1 MHARRHRSTR
11 MIIPKYW
18 AEARLHHRDRK
29 RQVTVR
35 RFGWSD
41 IGEFEAQTHADAR
54 VREAFDR
61 AMAGETLLRRE
72 RRVAYNGA
80 DGVPIREEIV
90 DRAGDTV
97 ITRNG
102 YGALCLNTPNVLF
115 ADIDFDKKRGCAFTV
130 WSMVA
135 TAIMIFVVLWS
146 IPQTVPLALVLA
158 PVIGG
163 LILGPGLAYALDRSW
178 IVLWGGDERYA
189 RRRVAGFLRKRSDWR
204 VRVYR
209 TPAGLRLLALHR
221 LFDPREPE
229 VAACFHA
236 LGVDPTYAQM
246 CFKQNCFRARIS
258 PKPWRIGLQRLRAP
272 YAAVWRPAHADL
284 PVCRLW
290 IDVYEREAECYASCR
305 FTESLGTGRTDPSAE
320 AVQLLHD
327 MFCRADQ
334 GMKIA

>member
-1 MHARRHRSTR
+1 

-18 AEARLHHRDRK
+18 AEARLQHRERK

-41 IGEFEAQTHADAR
+41 VGEAEAQAHADKR

-72 RRVAYNGA
+72 RLVAYNGA
-80 DGVPIREEIV
+80 DGVPIREETV
-90 DRAGDTV
+90 DRSGDTV

-115 ADIDFDKKRGCAFTV
+115 ADIDFERKRGCALTV

-135 TAIMIFVVLWS
+135 TAVAIFAVLWS
-146 IPQTVPLALVLA
+146 IPQTVPMALIFA
-158 PVIGG
+158 PVVGG
-163 LILGPGLAYALDRSW
+163 LILGPGLAYVLDRSW
-178 IVLWGGDERYA
+178 MLLWGGHERYA
-189 RRRVAGFLRKRSDWR
+189 RRKIAGFLRKHPDWR

-229 VAACFHA
+229 VAACFTA
-236 LGVDPTYAQM
+236 LGVDPMYAQM

-272 YAAVWRPAHADL
+272 HTAAWRPEHADL
-284 PVCRLW
+284 PARRLW
-290 IDVYEREAECYASCR
+290 IEAYEREAQGYASCR
-305 FTESLGTGRTDPSAE
+305 FTESMGSGRTDLNAE
-320 AVQLLHD
+320 AVQQLHD
-327 MFCRADQ
+327 AFCRVDQ
-334 GMKIA
+334 DLKIA

>member
-1 MHARRHRSTR
+1 

-18 AEARLHHRDRK
+18 AEARLQHRDRK

-35 RFGWSD
+35 RFGWSED
-41 IGEFEAQTHADAR
+41 SEADAQAHADTR

-80 DGVPIREEIV
+80 EGVPIREEIV

-115 ADIDFDKKRGCAFTV
+115 ADIDFERKRGCALIL
-130 WSMVA
+130 WSMAV
-135 TAIMIFVVLWS
+135 TAIAMFAVLWS
-146 IPQTVPLALVLA
+146 IPQRLSVTLIFV

-163 LILGPGLAYALDRSW
+163 FILGPGLAYVLDRGW
-178 IVLWGGDERYA
+178 IMFWGGYERHA
-189 RRRVAGFLRKRSDWR
+189 RRKIAAFLRKHPDWR

-221 LFDPREPE
+221 LFDPRELE
-229 VAACFHA
+229 VKACFDA
-236 LGVDPTYAQM
+236 LGVDPMYAQM
-246 CFKQNCFRARIS
+246 CFNQNCFRARIS
-258 PKPWRIGLQRLRAP
+258 PKPWRIGLPRLRQP
-272 YAAVWRPAHADL
+272 YSAAWRPEHVDL
-284 PVCRLW
+284 PARRQW
-290 IDVYEREAECYASCR
+290 IEAYERESLAYAACR
-305 FTESLGTGRTDPSAE
+305 FVEMLGNGRIDPAAE
-320 AVQLLHD
+320 FVQQLHD
-327 MFCRADQ
+327 TFCRADQ
-334 GMKIA
+334 DLKIA